1 MAGDS
6 QQSSGKSS
14 RSFRKGYHRRA
25 PRACDECRLRKIK
38 CDGALP
44 CGPCSVSEDV
54 CSYDPGTRP
63 RETPTQRIRK
73 LEACLRAARMSLVR
87 LKAQNQTV
95 AHSDIE
101 SILNTLDN
109 SYPEPSDGGDS
120 SGDDDS
126 ARSTRLGSMMGRAGR
141 FVPLSPTQT
150 TFYGS
155 YSGYSFVFKTL
166 ELFRRMPDSAAL
178 TTETQTITTALFNAP
193 VPDAEAGTQ
202 YSSQFQSLPSLSITL
217 GLLDVVFTR
226 CNPLI
231 QFVHEADFRDM
242 VHRLYSESAL
252 QFGASSH
259 NFMPLFHGILAIAL
273 LFDVRSRKK
282 HGCEDI
288 VNEAELDVAQCAD
301 LISIQTI
308 LCLIYFLVTTS
319 RLTSAY
325 TYLGI
330 ACTSALRLGLH
341 KDIGADIS
349 ISEVQ
354 QDARLRIMLAVLQF
368 DTLVS
373 IVLDLPTRINPD
385 CIDPG
390 VAASLKADCAK
401 RPTSA
406 RDGDSDTQAKLLASA
421 KHLELLGLT
430 AAGLRSIFS
439 RGTHKG
445 KRTTDLVFDNV
456 DAVNMRGAEDAFRK
470 WTRALSYLPH
480 TPEKREVSEI
490 MKFELE
496 MAFYFGQ
503 FVLYQPFLHYLIQ
516 MAESAPITRTQSQ
529 HALSCI
535 KIAAITITR
544 AEVMH
549 QRGLLAPASWSVIYT
564 LFQAVMCLLFLIAT
578 HNGTSRPSEAWKK
591 GELGIKLL
599 ATMRCYDNGAVRCL
613 WIIKMVI
620 KQLSHTVQ
628 FDVDRIVASTECLCP
643 CSRSSLI
650 PTESLDRLPL
660 RDSSEIIAGAS
671 GYATPET
678 PHDARSYPSV
688 WNRPGMDR
696 LLAINQDSPRH
707 DADFILAEAQAI
719 SLTLPIDNLELYTSG
734 EV

>member
-1 MAGDS
+1 
-6 QQSSGKSS
+6 
-14 RSFRKGYHRRA
+14 
-25 PRACDECRLRKIK
+25 
-38 CDGALP
+38 
-44 CGPCSVSEDV
+44 
-54 CSYDPGTRP
+54 
-63 RETPTQRIRK
+63 
-73 LEACLRAARMSLVR
+73 MSLVR
-87 LKAQNQTV
+87 LKAQNQILANT
-95 AHSDIE
+95 DID
-101 SILNTLDN
+101 SVLNTLDN
-109 SYPEPSDGGDS
+109 SYPEPSEEGDS
-120 SGDDDS
+120 SGDDDN

-150 TFYGS
+150 NFYGS

-166 ELFRRMPDSAAL
+166 ELFRRMPGSAAL
-178 TTETQTITTALFNAP
+178 TTETQNTTTALFNAP

-202 YSSQFQSLPSLSITL
+202 YSSQFQSLPSLAITL
-217 GLLDVVFTR
+217 GLLEIVFTR

-242 VHRLYSESAL
+242 VNRLYSESAL

-259 NFMPLFHGILAIAL
+259 NFMPLFHGVLAIAL

-288 VNEAELDVAQCAD
+288 VNEATRHFLLARRELDVAQCAD
-301 LISIQTI
+301 LISMQTI

-341 KDIGADIS
+341 KDIGKDIT
-349 ISEVQ
+349 ITEVQ

-368 DTLVS
+368 DTFVS

-390 VAASLKADCAK
+390 VMASLKNDFAK
-401 RPTSA
+401 KSA
-406 RDGDSDTQAKLLASA
+406 SPPVDVSETHAKLLASA
-421 KHLELLGLT
+421 KHLELLSLT
-430 AAGLRSIFS
+430 ATGVRSIFS
-439 RGTHKG
+439 HGGHKG
-445 KRTTDLVFDNV
+445 KRTKDLVFDNV
-456 DAVNMRGAEDAFRK
+456 DSVNMRGAEDAFRK
-470 WTRALSYLPH
+470 WARALSCLPLI
-480 TPEKREVSEI
+480 PEKLEVSAI

-516 MAESAPITRTQSQ
+516 MADGAPITRTQSQ
-529 HALSCI
+529 HALACI
-535 KIAAITITR
+535 KIAATTITR
-544 AEVMH
+544 AEVML

-564 LFQAVMCLLFLIAT
+564 LFLAVMCLLFLIAT

-591 GELGIKLL
+591 GELGIRLL
-599 ATMRCYDNGAVRCL
+599 ATMRCYDNADL
-613 WIIKMVI
+613 SKMVI

-628 FDVDRIVASTECLCP
+628 FDVDRIVASTECLCA

-650 PTESLDRLPL
+650 PTESLDRRPSLE
-660 RDSSEIIAGAS
+660 RSDINAGAS

-688 WNRPGMDR
+688 WSRPGMDQ
-696 LLAINQDSPRH
+696 LLVTNQDSPRH

-719 SLTLPIDNLELYTSG
+719 SLTLPIDNLELFASG

>member
-1 MAGDS
+1 MPVCE
-6 QQSSGKSS
+6 SSWLEITDRTVESLPGL
-14 RSFRKGYHRRA
+14 FAVA
-25 PRACDECRLRKIK
+25 PIAAWSKFT
-38 CDGALP
+38 ALT
-44 CGPCSVSEDV
+44 VSV

-87 LKAQNQTV
+87 LKAQNQILANT
-95 AHSDIE
+95 DID
-101 SILNTLDN
+101 SVLNTLDN
-109 SYPEPSDGGDS
+109 SYPEPSEEGDS
-120 SGDDDS
+120 SADEDN

-193 VPDAEAGTQ
+193 VPDAEAGMQ

-217 GLLDVVFTR
+217 SLLDTVFTR

-242 VHRLYSESAL
+242 VNRLYSESAL

-259 NFMPLFHGILAIAL
+259 NFMPLFHGVLAIAL
-273 LFDVRSRKK
+273 LFDIRSRKK

-288 VNEAELDVAQCAD
+288 VNEATRHFLLARRELDVAQCAD
-301 LISIQTI
+301 LISMQTI

-341 KDIGADIS
+341 KDIGKDIS

-385 CIDPG
+385 SIDPG
-390 VAASLKADCAK
+390 VMASLKTDFAK
-401 RPTSA
+401 RSA
-406 RDGDSDTQAKLLASA
+406 NAREDVSETHAKLLASA
-421 KHLELLGLT
+421 KHLELLSLT
-430 AAGLRSIFS
+430 ATGMRSIFS
-439 RGTHKG
+439 HGSHKE
-445 KRTTDLVFDNV
+445 KRTKDLVFDNV
-456 DAVNMRGAEDAFRK
+456 DSVNMRGAEDAFRK
-470 WTRALSYLPH
+470 WARALPCLPLI
-480 TPEKREVSEI
+480 PEKLEVSAI

-516 MAESAPITRTQSQ
+516 MADGAPITRTQSQ
-529 HALSCI
+529 HALACI
-535 KIAAITITR
+535 KIAATTITR
-544 AEVMH
+544 AEVML

-564 LFQAVMCLLFLIAT
+564 LFLAVMCLLFLIAT

-591 GELGIKLL
+591 GELGIRLL

-643 CSRSSLI
+643 CSRSSLL
-650 PTESLDRLPL
+650 PTESLDRRPSLD
-660 RDSSEIIAGAS
+660 RSDINAGAS

-688 WNRPGMDR
+688 WSRPGMDQ
-696 LLAINQDSPRH
+696 LLATNLDSPRH

-719 SLTLPIDNLELYTSG
+719 SLTLPIDNLELFASG
-734 EV
+734 AV

>member
-6 QQSSGKSS
+6 QQSNGKSS

-38 CDGALP
+38 CDGSLP
-44 CGPCSVSEDV
+44 CGPCSVSDDV

-73 LEACLRAARMSLVR
+73 LEACLRAARTSLVR
-87 LKAQNQTV
+87 LKAQNQILANT
-95 AHSDIE
+95 DID
-101 SILNTLDN
+101 SVLNTLDN
-109 SYPEPSDGGDS
+109 SYPEPSEDGDS
-120 SGDDDS
+120 SADEDN
-126 ARSTRLGSMMGRAGR
+126 ARQTRLGSMMGRAGR
-141 FVPLSPTQT
+141 IVPHSPTQT

-155 YSGYSFVFKTL
+155 YSGYSFVLKTL
-166 ELFRRMPDSAAL
+166 ELFRRMPDSPGL
-178 TTETQTITTALFNAP
+178 TSETQNITTALFNAP

-217 GLLDVVFTR
+217 GLLEVVFTR

-231 QFVHEADFRDM
+231 QFIHEADFRDM
-242 VHRLYSESAL
+242 VNRLYSESAL

-259 NFMPLFHGILAIAL
+259 NFMPLFHGVLAIAL
-273 LFDVRSRKK
+273 LSDVRSRKK

-288 VNEAELDVAQCAD
+288 VNEATRHFLLARRELDVAQCAD
-301 LISIQTI
+301 LISMQTI

-341 KDIGADIS
+341 KDIGKDIPVT
-349 ISEVQ
+349 EVQ

-390 VAASLKADCAK
+390 VMTSLKTDFAK
-401 RPTSA
+401 RSVNA
-406 RDGDSDTQAKLLASA
+406 RDGVSETHAKLLASG
-421 KHLELLGLT
+421 KHLEMLSLT
-430 AAGLRSIFS
+430 ATGVRSIFS
-439 RGTHKG
+439 HGNHKG
-445 KRTTDLVFDNV
+445 KRTKDLIFDNV
-456 DAVNMRGAEDAFRK
+456 DSVNMRGAEDAFRK
-470 WTRALSYLPH
+470 WARALSCLPLL
-480 TPEKREVSEI
+480 PEKLEMSAI

-516 MAESAPITRTQSQ
+516 MADGVPISRTQSQ
-529 HALSCI
+529 HALACI
-535 KIAAITITR
+535 KIAATTITR
-544 AEVMH
+544 SEVMH

-564 LFQAVMCLLFLIAT
+564 LFLAVMCLLFLIAT

-613 WIIKMVI
+613 WVI
-620 KQLSHTVQ
+620 KVIGS
-628 FDVDRIVASTECLCP
+628 I
-643 CSRSSLI
+643 
-650 PTESLDRLPL
+650 
-660 RDSSEIIAGAS
+660 
-671 GYATPET
+671 YAP
-678 PHDARSYPSV
+678 
-688 WNRPGMDR
+688 
-696 LLAINQDSPRH
+696 
-707 DADFILAEAQAI
+707 
-719 SLTLPIDNLELYTSG
+719 
-734 EV
+734 